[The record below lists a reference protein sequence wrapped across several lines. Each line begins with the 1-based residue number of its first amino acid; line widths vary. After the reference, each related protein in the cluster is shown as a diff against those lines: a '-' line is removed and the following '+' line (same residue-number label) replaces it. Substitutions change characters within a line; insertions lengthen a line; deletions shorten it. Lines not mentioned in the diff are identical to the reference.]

1 MPSMQEVSSGG
12 AYAATRE
19 ARVASFSGPA
29 RPRPGP
35 AQLLVDCWGLGM
47 RWGSLIPGPCSMQTK
62 RKDGRDTGTRNRY
75 TVDSPNLRH

>member
-19 ARVASFSGPA
+19 ASVASF
-29 RPRPGP
+29 PGP
-35 AQLLVDCWGLGM
+35 AQLFVDCWGLGM
-47 RWGSLIPGPCSMQTK
+47 RWGSLIPGPCSVQTK
-62 RKDGRDTGTRNRY
+62 RKDGRDTGTHSRY